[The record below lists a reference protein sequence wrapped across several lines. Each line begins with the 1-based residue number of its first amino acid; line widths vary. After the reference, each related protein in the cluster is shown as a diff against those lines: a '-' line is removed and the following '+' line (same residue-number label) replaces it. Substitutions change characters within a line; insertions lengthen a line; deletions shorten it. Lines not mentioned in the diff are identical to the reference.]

1 MRKIAN
7 YSLLFQ
13 NMLKMPKRTQIKK
26 TTIKPNPIR
35 QNPIRKN
42 QINNI
47 QVSQLNSKAVRAQL
61 KAAGVD
67 INSKQYKAVI
77 KQMMQDGKNGA
88 MYTNVQAIKNLMKGY
103 NKDGDYVGPGGIIV
117 PGMIMNG
124 IPESERHQIIDISEE
139 ARQKMFD
146 ETKRHFLQEYG
157 VANGRTTKRSEV
169 FREFQLSIP
178 KEDRLKGTWTLGEYE
193 RAYHQAF
200 YDAVKAADPNWS
212 LGQPFSRKILD
223 SVTRESVDNAL
234 VQSGNKLILPRKT
247 MDIGI

>member
-13 NMLKMPKRTQIKK
+13 NLCGMPKRNQIKR
-26 TTIKPNPIR
+26 TTIKQNPIR
-35 QNPIRKN
+35 QNR
-42 QINNI
+42 INNI
-47 QVSQLNSKAVRAQL
+47 QVSQLNSKAVRSQL

-77 KQMMQDGKNGA
+77 NQMMKDGNGA

-103 NKDGDYVGPGGIIV
+103 NKDGDYVGPGGIVV

-124 IPESERHQIIDISEE
+124 IPESERHQIIDVSEE

>member
-1 MRKIAN
+1 MRKNID

-13 NMLKMPKRTQIKK
+13 SMLRMPQRSAMPKRTQVKK
-26 TTIKPNPIR
+26 TTIKNNPIKR
-35 QNPIRKN
+35 N

-47 QVSQLNSKAVRAQL
+47 QVSQLNSKAVRQQL
-61 KAAGVD
+61 KAAGID

-77 KQMMQDGKNGA
+77 NQMMKDADGA

-124 IPESERHQIIDISEE
+124 IPESERHQIIDVSEE

-193 RAYHQAF
+193 RAYRQAF
-200 YDAVKAADPNWS
+200 YDAVKATDPNWS

-234 VQSGNKLILPRKT
+234 VQSGNKLVLPRKT

>member
-1 MRKIAN
+1 MRGITN

-13 NMLKMPKRTQIKK
+13 NMFGKA
-26 TTIKPNPIR
+26 
-35 QNPIRKN
+35 KN
-42 QINNI
+42 NRINNI
-47 QVSQLNSKAVRAQL
+47 QVSQLNSKAVRSQL
-61 KAAGVD
+61 KAAGID

-77 KQMMQDGKNGA
+77 KQMMQNADGA

-103 NKDGDYVGPGGIIV
+103 NKDGDYVGPDGIVV

-124 IPESERHQIIDISEE
+124 IPESERHQIIDVSED

-157 VANGRTTKRSEV
+157 VANGNTTKRSEV

-178 KEDRLKGTWTLGEYE
+178 KEDRLKGTWTLEQYE

-200 YDAVKAADPNWS
+200 YDAVKAADPTWD

-234 VQSGNKLILPRKT
+234 VQSGNKLVLPRT
-247 MDIGI
+247 SLDISL